1 MKKRFANNISK
12 WAVLCLVPIT
22 LTITTPAHTAV
33 QSDLTLSQPSPQV
46 QLAQRPVGYCTVSD
60 PTGTPL
66 NVRQSPGGRVIGTL
80 ENGTIVGIGVTD
92 NSVSK
97 EWTRIIQPVEG
108 YVWSPYL
115 GDCKY

>member
-1 MKKRFANNISK
+1 MKKIFANSISK
-12 WAVLCLVPIT
+12 WAILCLVPLSFT
-22 LTITTPAHTAV
+22 LATPAYTAV
-33 QSDLTLSQPSPQV
+33 QSDSTLSQPPTQV

-80 ENGTIVGIGVTD
+80 KNGTIVGIGLSDGSEGT
-92 NSVSK
+92 
-97 EWTRIIQPVEG
+97 EWTRIVQPVKG

-115 GDCKY
+115 ADCKY